1 MIFKEK
7 KTPTLL
13 MMPLANGWRA
23 VHKKYK
29 NEYGTV
35 ICTEK
40 GDTVEVVTGFGEFS
54 TERTEAVE
62 SAAAMIFENSGVKE
76 ITVDGEKLTREAWQ
90 EKEDARLNAL
100 HRTRKDYKN
109 VLGKPVHCV
118 TDRPLGSAHPRYPEM
133 IYPVNYGYVPG
144 VMAGDNAEQDV
155 YILGPTEPLKTF
167 DGVVIAVVHRFN
179 DVEDKWV
186 AAEKTG
192 VYTAEEQRILDGG
205 SVDKAA
211 YTARAVFTVDSEK
224 LLERGRLISVRAHT
238 RFAPFPRHAHSY
250 IEIMYMCSGKTVHRI
265 NGGEPITVHAGELL
279 FLGRGA
285 SHEIERA
292 EYEDIAVNF
301 IVLPQFFDTALERIG
316 ADNALGRFIA
326 NSISRAGGS
335 DFLLFRVADVL
346 PVQNLVENLVW
357 TLVNDTKNRRRITQ
371 NTMALLFLELLNC
384 TDKLAASE
392 NEGDHSA
399 LVMTALREIEE
410 NYRTASLTD
419 IAEKYGVTISYL
431 SAAVHSTTGFTFKSL
446 LRRKRME
453 KAAALLSGTKLSVSD
468 IIMAVGYENTS
479 YFYRAFSEM
488 YGVTPREYRLRQR
501 G

>member
-1 MIFKEK
+1 MRRLRVI
-7 KTPTLL
+7 TP
-13 MMPLANGWRA
+13 
-23 VHKKYK
+23 
-29 NEYGTV
+29 
-35 ICTEK
+35 
-40 GDTVEVVTGFGEFS
+40 
-54 TERTEAVE
+54 
-62 SAAAMIFENSGVKE
+62 
-76 ITVDGEKLTREAWQ
+76 
-90 EKEDARLNAL
+90 
-100 HRTRKDYKN
+100 
-109 VLGKPVHCV
+109 
-118 TDRPLGSAHPRYPEM
+118 
-133 IYPVNYGYVPG
+133 
-144 VMAGDNAEQDV
+144 
-155 YILGPTEPLKTF
+155 
-167 DGVVIAVVHRFN
+167 
-179 DVEDKWV
+179 
-186 AAEKTG
+186 
-192 VYTAEEQRILDGG
+192 EEQRILDGG
-205 SVDKAA
+205 AVDKAA

-326 NSISRAGGS
+326 NSVSRAGGS

-453 KAAALLSGTKLSVSD
+453 KAAALLYFRELAVFEKAGETFNYAFRKLGLLHESQNIPRGFREVRFIEIAVFFGSVRMALRGDGAVLGGVDGLHIRVFKDDVLCEAVIAEGAQVEVEDDVIRQAAVDGEDGNFVLFVVPYGDGLDVGD
-468 IIMAVGYENTS
+468 IGEIDGIVLCGGEHRLERNAAAVFGGVEQRIINRLAPCGAVFFGHNGCDDVDELCHARHFYAVG
-479 YFYRAFSEM
+479 
-488 YGVTPREYRLRQR
+488 VLHQR
-501 G
+501 DEHEADE

>member
-1 MIFKEK
+1 MKAELLEQLRKI
-7 KTPTLL
+7 TPEEQEILNGRKQINEAIYVQSEGHVFDSRKLL
-13 MMPLANGWRA
+13 DASKL
-23 VHKKYK
+23 
-29 NEYGTV
+29 
-35 ICTEK
+35 
-40 GDTVEVVTGFGEFS
+40 
-54 TERTEAVE
+54 
-62 SAAAMIFENSGVKE
+62 
-76 ITVDGEKLTREAWQ
+76 ITV
-90 EKEDARLNAL
+90 
-100 HRTRKDYKN
+100 
-109 VLGKPVHCV
+109 
-118 TDRPLGSAHPRYPEM
+118 RP
-133 IYPVNYGYVPG
+133 
-144 VMAGDNAEQDV
+144 
-155 YILGPTEPLKTF
+155 
-167 DGVVIAVVHRFN
+167 
-179 DVEDKWV
+179 
-186 AAEKTG
+186 
-192 VYTAEEQRILDGG
+192 
-205 SVDKAA
+205 
-211 YTARAVFTVDSEK
+211 
-224 LLERGRLISVRAHT
+224 HT
-238 RFAPFPRHAHSY
+238 RFVHFPKHTHNY
-250 IEIMYMCSGKTVHRI
+250 VEVIYMCSGQTRHLI
-265 NGGEPITVHAGELL
+265 NEEEVILRQGELL
-279 FLGRGA
+279 FLSQKA
-285 SHEIERA
+285 TQEIDAAGEN
-292 EYEDIAVNF
+292 DIGVKF
-301 IVLPQFFDTALERIG
+301 IILPEFFDKWLQMMGEEQNPLRDFIIG
-316 ADNALGRFIA
+316 CLRGEGDNDIGYLHFK
-326 NSISRAGGS
+326 
-335 DFLLFRVADVL
+335 VADVL

>member
-1 MIFKEK
+1 MRRLRVI
-7 KTPTLL
+7 TP
-13 MMPLANGWRA
+13 
-23 VHKKYK
+23 
-29 NEYGTV
+29 
-35 ICTEK
+35 
-40 GDTVEVVTGFGEFS
+40 
-54 TERTEAVE
+54 
-62 SAAAMIFENSGVKE
+62 
-76 ITVDGEKLTREAWQ
+76 
-90 EKEDARLNAL
+90 
-100 HRTRKDYKN
+100 
-109 VLGKPVHCV
+109 
-118 TDRPLGSAHPRYPEM
+118 
-133 IYPVNYGYVPG
+133 
-144 VMAGDNAEQDV
+144 
-155 YILGPTEPLKTF
+155 
-167 DGVVIAVVHRFN
+167 
-179 DVEDKWV
+179 
-186 AAEKTG
+186 
-192 VYTAEEQRILDGG
+192 EEQRILDGG
-205 SVDKAA
+205 AVDKAA

-326 NSISRAGGS
+326 NSISRAGLG
-335 DFLLFRVADVL
+335 FLLFRVADVL

-468 IIMAVGYENTS
+468 IIMAVGVRTQAI
-479 YFYRAFSEM
+479 FTGRFRKCTA
-488 YGVTPREYRLRQR
+488 
-501 G
+501 

>member
-1 MIFKEK
+1 MRRLRVI
-7 KTPTLL
+7 TP
-13 MMPLANGWRA
+13 
-23 VHKKYK
+23 
-29 NEYGTV
+29 
-35 ICTEK
+35 
-40 GDTVEVVTGFGEFS
+40 
-54 TERTEAVE
+54 
-62 SAAAMIFENSGVKE
+62 
-76 ITVDGEKLTREAWQ
+76 
-90 EKEDARLNAL
+90 
-100 HRTRKDYKN
+100 
-109 VLGKPVHCV
+109 
-118 TDRPLGSAHPRYPEM
+118 
-133 IYPVNYGYVPG
+133 
-144 VMAGDNAEQDV
+144 
-155 YILGPTEPLKTF
+155 
-167 DGVVIAVVHRFN
+167 
-179 DVEDKWV
+179 
-186 AAEKTG
+186 
-192 VYTAEEQRILDGG
+192 EEQRILDGG
-205 SVDKAA
+205 AVDKAA

-265 NGGEPITVHAGELL
+265 NGGEPITVHAGE
-279 FLGRGA
+279 
-285 SHEIERA
+285 
-292 EYEDIAVNF
+292 
-301 IVLPQFFDTALERIG
+301 
-316 ADNALGRFIA
+316 
-326 NSISRAGGS
+326 
-335 DFLLFRVADVL
+335 
-346 PVQNLVENLVW
+346 
-357 TLVNDTKNRRRITQ
+357 
-371 NTMALLFLELLNC
+371 LLFLELLNC

>member
-1 MIFKEK
+1 MRRLRVI
-7 KTPTLL
+7 TP
-13 MMPLANGWRA
+13 
-23 VHKKYK
+23 
-29 NEYGTV
+29 
-35 ICTEK
+35 
-40 GDTVEVVTGFGEFS
+40 
-54 TERTEAVE
+54 
-62 SAAAMIFENSGVKE
+62 
-76 ITVDGEKLTREAWQ
+76 
-90 EKEDARLNAL
+90 
-100 HRTRKDYKN
+100 
-109 VLGKPVHCV
+109 
-118 TDRPLGSAHPRYPEM
+118 
-133 IYPVNYGYVPG
+133 
-144 VMAGDNAEQDV
+144 
-155 YILGPTEPLKTF
+155 
-167 DGVVIAVVHRFN
+167 
-179 DVEDKWV
+179 
-186 AAEKTG
+186 
-192 VYTAEEQRILDGG
+192 EEQRILDGG
-205 SVDKAA
+205 AVDKAA

-326 NSISRAGGS
+326 NSI
-335 DFLLFRVADVL
+335 
-346 PVQNLVENLVW
+346 
-357 TLVNDTKNRRRITQ
+357 ITQ